1 MIRHASI
8 YEARERSP
16 EDGLRVLV
24 MRQWPRGI
32 RKDQADVWLRD
43 AGPSRELL
51 QAYQQGKLPWKEF
64 EQRYRLEMLQER
76 SWILDRLRHLEREHG
91 VLTLL
96 CHERIPPSEH
106 CHREVLVDLL
116 SQGPRLGKELAG
128 GEAGALG

>member
-8 YEARERSP
+8 YESREPSA

-32 RKDQADVWLRD
+32 RKDQVDVWLRD

-51 QAYQQGKLPWKEF
+51 QAYNRGELAWDVF
-64 EQRYRLEMLQER
+64 EQRYRTEMLEER
-76 SWILDRLRHLEREHG
+76 AWILDRLHHLEREHG
-91 VLTLL
+91 TLTLL

-106 CHREVLVDLL
+106 CHREVLVELL
-116 SQGPRLGKELAG
+116 SAPFHACGGPP
-128 GEAGALG
+128 GA

>member
-8 YEARERSP
+8 YEAKERAA

-24 MRQWPRGI
+24 MRQWPRGV
-32 RKDQADVWLRD
+32 RKEQIDVWLRD
-43 AGPSRELL
+43 AGPTRDLL
-51 QAYQQGKLPWKEF
+51 RAYQHAEMTWAEF
-64 EQRYRLEMLQER
+64 ERRYRQEMLAER
-76 SWILDRLRHLEREHG
+76 AWILDRLRHLELEHG

-116 SQGPRLGKELAG
+116 DGPRR
-128 GEAGALG
+128 